1 MEQYTITINGKAY
14 EVEVNKHA
22 EGEASIVS
30 RPEVVLQKVQTS
42 SSTGTP
48 VTAPMPGSLFD
59 IVVNEGERVEAGQVI
74 LILEAM
80 KMENEIMAP
89 ISGRIASIGKQK
101 GDSIKSGDVLAII
114 E

>member
-22 EGEASIVS
+22 EGKASIVP
-30 RPEVVLQKVQTS
+30 RLEVDPQKVQRS

-59 IVVNEGERVEAGQVI
+59 IVVNEGERVEQGQVI

-89 ISGRIASIGKQK
+89 ISGRIVSIGKQK
-101 GDSIKSGDVLAII
+101 GDSI
-114 E
+114 

>member
-22 EGEASIVS
+22 EGKATIVS
-30 RPEVVLQKVQTS
+30 RPEVAQKKVPS
-42 SSTGTP
+42 RPSTGTT
-48 VTAPMPGSLFD
+48 VSAPMPGSLFD
-59 IVVNEGERVEAGQVI
+59 VIANVGDRVEAGQVI

-80 KMENEIMAP
+80 KMENEIVAP
-89 ISGRIASIGKQK
+89 IAGRIASIEKQK